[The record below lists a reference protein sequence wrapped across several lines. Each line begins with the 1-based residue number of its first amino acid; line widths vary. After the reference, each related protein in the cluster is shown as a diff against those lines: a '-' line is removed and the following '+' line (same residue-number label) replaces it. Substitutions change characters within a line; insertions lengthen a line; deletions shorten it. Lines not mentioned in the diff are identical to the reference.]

1 LEYQEMDIGEKLPE
15 GTYDLVFCSEVL
27 YYLGYGRLKKLP
39 EQLAQR
45 LEPGGHLVLVSA
57 WPAARLF
64 HRPFLKHPAFKMV
77 AEHVEPHK
85 TRPYAITCLER
96 VQ

>member
-1 LEYQEMDIGEKLPE
+1 MDIRKTLPE
-15 GTYDLVFCSEVL
+15 GSYDLVFCSEVL
-27 YYLGYGRLKKLP
+27 YYLGYSRLRKLSA
-39 EQLAQR
+39 ELAQR

-64 HRPFLKHPAFKMV
+64 HRPFLKYPAFKLV

-96 VQ
+96 VR